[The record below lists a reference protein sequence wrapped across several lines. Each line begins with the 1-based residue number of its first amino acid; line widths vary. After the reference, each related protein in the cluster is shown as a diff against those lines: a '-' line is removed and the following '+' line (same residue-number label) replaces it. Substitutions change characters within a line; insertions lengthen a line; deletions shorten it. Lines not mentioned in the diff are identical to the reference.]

1 MVFLIATKTQ
11 LDSCCEIEIWF
22 MHGMLWLENKR
33 LFIHVLQHICCRSY
47 RREARTAPVQTSAVG
62 DEDGELQ
69 ISVLLSVSDI
79 LTNIRGGD
87 KEMGVIPNKPA

>member
-22 MHGMLWLENKR
+22 MHAMLWLENKR

-47 RREARTAPVQTSAVG
+47 RREARAAPVPTSAVR
-62 DEDGELQ
+62 DEEGELQ

-79 LTNIRGGD
+79 LTNIGGVD
-87 KEMGVIPNKPA
+87 KEMGVIANKPA